1 MPVNVHEI
9 IPIAVEQTLDSLAG
23 GIVLCGVAW
32 TWLRVAYRQ
41 NSASRFFILFIL
53 LIGIAVLPFVG
64 LSFMQRGA
72 TLQTRSLFTL
82 PPHFAEYLFIGWS
95 AVASAL
101 LARVAIGFL
110 QLRRFKQSCVALD
123 I

>member
-64 LSFMQRGA
+64 LSFA
-72 TLQTRSLFTL
+72 SKVSALETHSLFTL
-82 PPHFAEYLFIGWS
+82 PAHLAEYLFIAWA

-101 LARVAIGFL
+101 LARV
-110 QLRRFKQSCVALD
+110 
-123 I
+123 